1 MYGMLTKIV
10 VKPGK
15 RSELLEY
22 LRWDIEVAKES
33 EPGTW
38 RFDVWE
44 AEPGVVYLYEAYKDR
59 AAFEDHAKGD
69 PYEKWGEVA
78 DKTMEQVIDVIPLAE
93 SLASNADEGRAG
105 RWREAASEGCGS
117 AAERP
122 AATRSRGRTARP
134 DCGRCARPC
143 R

>member
-22 LRWDIEVAKES
+22 LRWDIEVAKAS

-38 RFDVWE
+38 RFDAWE
-44 AEPGVVYLYEAYKDR
+44 PEPGVVYLYEAYKDR

-69 PYEKWGEVA
+69 PYKKWGEFV
-78 DKTMEQVIDVIPLAE
+78 DKTMEQVIDVIPLTE
-93 SLASNADEGRAG
+93 SVASNADE
-105 RWREAASEGCGS
+105 
-117 AAERP
+117 
-122 AATRSRGRTARP
+122 
-134 DCGRCARPC
+134 
-143 R
+143 

>member
-1 MYGMLTKIV
+1 MYGMLTRIV

-22 LRWDIEVAKES
+22 LRWDAKVAKAS

-59 AAFEDHAKGD
+59 AAFEARALLRRAAFEPPGPKRLVAHPAVASVIEDRRDWLDALAGQTGGAISLRAD
-69 PYEKWGEVA
+69 PALPMSGGY
-78 DKTMEQVIDVIPLAE
+78 AE
-93 SLASNADEGRAG
+93 S
-105 RWREAASEGCGS
+105 C
-117 AAERP
+117 
-122 AATRSRGRTARP
+122 
-134 DCGRCARPC
+134 
-143 R
+143 

>member
-15 RSELLEY
+15 RAELLDY
-22 LRWDIEVAKES
+22 LRWDAEVAKAD

-44 AEPGVVYLYEAYKDR
+44 SEREDGVLYVYEAYKDR

-69 PYEKWGEVA
+69 PYKKWSEMA
-78 DKTMEQVIDVIPLAE
+78 DRTMEQVIDLIPLTE
-93 SLASNADEGRAG
+93 SLASNADE
-105 RWREAASEGCGS
+105 
-117 AAERP
+117 
-122 AATRSRGRTARP
+122 
-134 DCGRCARPC
+134 
-143 R
+143 

>member
-59 AAFEDHAKGD
+59 AASPRAWHPTPTSDVPADGVRRPRK
-69 PYEKWGEVA
+69 VA
-78 DKTMEQVIDVIPLAE
+78 AVLRSGPGGAIAWCR
-93 SLASNADEGRAG
+93 ARAG
-105 RWREAASEGCGS
+105 
-117 AAERP
+117 
-122 AATRSRGRTARP
+122 
-134 DCGRCARPC
+134 
-143 R
+143 

>member
-38 RFDVWE
+38 RFDVWKT
-44 AEPGVVYLYEAYKDR
+44 EPDVMYLYEAYKDR
-59 AAFEDHAKGD
+59 TAFEDHAKGD
-69 PYEKWGEVA
+69 PYEKWSEVA
-78 DKTMEQVIDVIPLAE
+78 DETMEQVIDVIPLTE
-93 SLASNADEGRAG
+93 SLASNADE
-105 RWREAASEGCGS
+105 
-117 AAERP
+117 
-122 AATRSRGRTARP
+122 
-134 DCGRCARPC
+134 
-143 R
+143 